1 MTLIELQERLYKEEE
16 TILLELLDITSEEIA
31 DRFVD
36 KIEDKYEQLVLEYE
50 ENSIE

>member
-1 MTLIELQERLYKEEE
+1 MTLTDLQERLYKEEE

-50 ENSIE
+50 ESNIE

>member
-50 ENSIE
+50 ESNIE